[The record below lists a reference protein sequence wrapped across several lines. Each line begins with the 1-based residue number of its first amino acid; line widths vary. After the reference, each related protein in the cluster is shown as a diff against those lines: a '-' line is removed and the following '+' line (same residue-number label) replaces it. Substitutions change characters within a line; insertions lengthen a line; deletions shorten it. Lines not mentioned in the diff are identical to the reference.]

1 MPGIYRVAR
10 LRAAVDEVPHL
21 VLHHR
26 AADRDVQVVH
36 VVERRHARPVVGL
49 ELLAGPAVE
58 HGAVHL
64 VAAGLRDD
72 VHDETGRLGLAES
85 AGRGERNLLRVA
97 DVGHVRWRLAAA
109 GRVAHIQAIH
119 PHAALV
125 GPSPMNRE
133 LRRHRACGGIV
144 DVGEDAWHHR
154 HHRSVVALTGD
165 RSDDVVVDRRL
176 APGALHV
183 DDGGGAG
190 DGDGLLQPAHA
201 HVGVH
206 RRGERPGQLDAFA
219 SATAET

>member
-1 MPGIYRVAR
+1 M
-10 LRAAVDEVPHL
+10 HL
-21 VLHHR
+21 I
-26 AADRDVQVVH
+26 
-36 VVERRHARPVVGL
+36 
-49 ELLAGPAVE
+49 
-58 HGAVHL
+58 
-64 VAAGLRDD
+64 AAGFRDD
-72 VHDETGRLGLAES
+72 VHDEARRLGLTES
-85 AGRGERNLLRVA
+85 AGRGERDFLRVA

-125 GPSPMNRE
+125 GSSPMNGE
-133 LRRHRACGGIV
+133 LRRHRTCGGIV

-165 RSDDVVVDRRL
+165 GSDDVVINRRL

-190 DGDGLLQPAHA
+190 DGDSLLQPAHA

-206 RRGERPGQLDAFA
+206 RRSEGPGQLDAL
-219 SATAET
+219 TPERAETRECEGDAVGSRAQIFDAVLAGAVGDGGTDLFYECGTGRFDRHARQYRA